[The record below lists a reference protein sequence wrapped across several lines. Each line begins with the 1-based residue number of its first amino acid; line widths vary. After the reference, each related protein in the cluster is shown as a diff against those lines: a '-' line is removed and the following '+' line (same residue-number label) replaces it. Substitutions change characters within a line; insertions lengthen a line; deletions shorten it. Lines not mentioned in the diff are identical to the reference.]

1 MMKMLKLWDNS
12 IHKPQGRTPVGETWN
27 GRLIKELNQEK
38 VDFDRL
44 RNFAGDLNSR
54 LHDKGFVEKNLYLFG
69 DNYEHNTD
77 DNLLNVI
84 GWNDNN
90 YMIETGNLVGYV
102 STKNFTLNI
111 SSRFGDEFLKY
122 LIINTEGFLEV
133 PENGNIGRGGL
144 YNWLM
149 VFLWKNSLIRAY
161 RFGIPKQYIAQNKRL
176 FTVKGSVDVLDFAV
190 NRGKDGRILCHF
202 YQHDYNNPVTQL
214 IAYTFSK
221 IEQKE
226 LIKDCIQLKNTF
238 ENCTEGKRCLLEA
251 CLDTRPVTNPY
262 YAEYNKVISLSKNI
276 LRRRFGDITDSSDIS
291 SAFLFD
297 MSMLFEHYIRKVLK
311 KHFTL
316 FPKNE
321 ESMTISSGL
330 GRAYDRHLYPDIVID
345 MGYGENGRKNIKVY
359 DVKYKHFDIKYGI
372 KREDLFQL
380 HTYVLY
386 LSNYYN
392 ILSCG
397 IIYPQEGNAVEDTKS
412 ILQHPQYREGIPLQV
427 LFFNIPKIDYSI
439 LHTLPSKVREAKLDE
454 TQKTFIDGMKDQE
467 ELFANK
473 LKEHSLPEIKFLT

>member
-1 MMKMLKLWDNS
+1 MKVLKLWDNS
-12 IHKPQGRTPVGETWN
+12 LHKPQDRPPAGEIWN
-27 GRLIKELNQEK
+27 GRLIKEIHQRTLP
-38 VDFDRL
+38 FDGL
-44 RNFAGDLNSR
+44 RKLAGDLNSR
-54 LHDKGFVEKNLYLFG
+54 LHDKGFIEKNLYLFG
-69 DNYEHNTD
+69 ENYEHNTD
-77 DNLLNVI
+77 DDLLNVL
-84 GWNDNN
+84 GWNDDN

-102 STKNFTLNI
+102 STKNLTINI

-122 LIINTEGFLEV
+122 LIINAEGFLEV
-133 PENGNIGRGGL
+133 PETGNVGKGGL
-144 YNWLM
+144 YDWLM
-149 VFLWKNSLIRAY
+149 VFLWKNSLKRAF
-161 RFGIPKQYIAQNKRL
+161 RLGIPKQYIAQHDRL
-176 FTVKGSVDVLDFAV
+176 FTVKGNVDVLDFAV
-190 NRGKDGRILCHF
+190 NRGKDGRTLCHF

-214 IAYTFSK
+214 ISYTFSK
-221 IEQKE
+221 IEQKV

-238 ENCTEGKRCLLEA
+238 ESCVEGKRQSLETCLG
-251 CLDTRPVTNPY
+251 TRPVTNPY

-330 GRAYDRHLYPDIVID
+330 GRDNDRHLYPDVVLD
-345 MGYGENGRKNIKVY
+345 LGPDGNGKKNIKVF
-359 DVKYKHFDIKYGI
+359 DVKYKHFDTKYGI

-392 ILSCG
+392 VLSCG
-397 IIYPQEGNAVEDTKS
+397 IIYPQSGNNIEDTKGV
-412 ILQHPQYREGIPLQV
+412 IQHPSYLDGIPLRV
-427 LFFNIPKIDYSI
+427 FFFNIPEYDIEESVDFKTYKEKWVIFKHNIEKSEEKFVNNI
-439 LHTLPSKVREAKLDE
+439 LR
-454 TQKTFIDGMKDQE
+454 
-467 ELFANK
+467 
-473 LKEHSLPEIKFLT
+473 

>member
-1 MMKMLKLWDNS
+1 MKTLKLWDNS
-12 IHKPQGRTPVGETWN
+12 LHKPQGRPPAGETWN
-27 GRLIKELNQEK
+27 GRPIKELDQEK

-44 RNFAGDLNSR
+44 RKLSGDLNSR
-54 LHDKGFVEKNLYLFG
+54 LHDKGFVEKNLYLLG
-69 DNYEHNTD
+69 ENYEHNTD
-77 DNLLNVI
+77 DNLLNVL
-84 GWNDNN
+84 GWNDDN
-90 YMIETGNLVGYV
+90 YMIETGNLVGSV
-102 STKNFTLNI
+102 LTQKLALNI

-122 LIINTEGFLEV
+122 LIINTEGFLEI
-133 PENGNIGRGGL
+133 PETGNVGKGGL

-149 VFLWKNSLIRAY
+149 VFLWKNSLKRAY
-161 RFGIPKQYIAQNKRL
+161 RLGIPKQYIAQHDRL
-176 FTVKGSVDVLDFAV
+176 FTVKGNVDVLDFAV
-190 NRGKDGRILCHF
+190 NRGKDGRTLCHF
-202 YQHDYNNPVTQL
+202 YQHDFNNPVTQL
-214 IAYTFSK
+214 ISYTFSK

-238 ENCTEGKRCLLEA
+238 ESCVEGKRQSLEA

-330 GRAYDRHLYPDIVID
+330 GRDNDRHLYPDVVLD
-345 MGYGENGRKNIKVY
+345 LGPDGNGKKNIKVF
-359 DVKYKHFDIKYGI
+359 DVKYKHFDTKYGI

-392 ILSCG
+392 VLSCG
-397 IIYPQEGNAVEDTKS
+397 IIYPQEGNTIEDTES
-412 ILQHPQYREGIPLQV
+412 ILQHPQYIEGIPLQV
-427 LFFNIPKIDYSI
+427 LFFNIPKVEYSI
-439 LHTLPSKVREAKLDE
+439 LPTLPAKERDVKMNKIQE
-454 TQKTFIDGMKDQE
+454 DFIKDIKEQE
-467 ELFANK
+467 ELFVD
-473 LKEHSLPEIKFLT
+473 KFL